1 MGFLFD
7 PWDWQAARRWAPIS
21 RRHPR
26 CMCRLTSPRHCFFN
40 NLQASFAL
48 QLSGLGRLGRLGLGT
63 LLFVLGKNPSISR
76 IQAASHFETKGRSW
90 CQHFL
95 GQRTARFIEW
105 PLLICD
111 RAWRL
116 VLLQVGLGWSHLHT
130 VNTAHNRVWVLKSQ
144 IGGWMAII
152 ITFIQHTTSYNTMR
166 HHTTSSSSI
175 IVLHPI
181 IGVNKILYIYV
192 IYI

>member
-1 MGFLFD
+1 MEYHLFNILRYTVGHVGFLFD

-21 RRHPR
+21 RRHPQ

-48 QLSGLGRLGRLGLGT
+48 QLSGLGRLGLGI

-130 VNTAHNRVWVLKSQ
+130 VSAEIPNWRVGHYHHLHTTYN
-144 IGGWMAII
+144 I
-152 ITFIQHTTSYNTMR
+152 IQH
-166 HHTTSSSSI
+166 HHPSSS
-175 IVLHPI
+175 
-181 IGVNKILYIYV
+181 YIPL
-192 IYI
+192 